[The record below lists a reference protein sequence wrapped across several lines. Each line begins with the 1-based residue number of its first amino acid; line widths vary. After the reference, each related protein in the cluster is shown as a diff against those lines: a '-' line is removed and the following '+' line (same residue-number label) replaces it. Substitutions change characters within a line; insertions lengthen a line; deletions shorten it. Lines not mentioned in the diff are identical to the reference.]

1 MPILIAHQIPPSTPA
16 TNQHPD
22 AVRYGPYP
30 IGGVDWWVDAT
41 GGQPSQAAVEAMLGT
56 PAIRLRNYAAI
67 KRRAV
72 RDAGCIVTVAGT
84 PIPVWADADSCGAI
98 TSLVVASQLNP
109 SITTGWKG
117 RDGAF
122 YPLDAAK
129 IQELALGMLAF
140 VDACFAKEAE
150 LLAGIVGAT
159 ITSTAQID
167 AAAWPSNS

>member
-1 MPILIAHQIPPSTPA
+1 MIVNGYTETGMISITRDGATMFVPDDPKNADRREIAAWEALGNTIPPY
-16 TNQHPD
+16 
-22 AVRYGPYP
+22 V
-30 IGGVDWWVDAT
+30 
-41 GGQPSQAAVEAMLGT
+41 AAVDL
-56 PAIRLRNYAAI
+56 PAYAAR

-72 RDAGCIVTVAGT
+72 RDAGCVVTVAGT

-98 TSLVVASQLNP
+98 TSLVVAAQLNP

-117 RDGAF
+117 RNGAF

-129 IQELALGMLAF
+129 IQALALGMLAF